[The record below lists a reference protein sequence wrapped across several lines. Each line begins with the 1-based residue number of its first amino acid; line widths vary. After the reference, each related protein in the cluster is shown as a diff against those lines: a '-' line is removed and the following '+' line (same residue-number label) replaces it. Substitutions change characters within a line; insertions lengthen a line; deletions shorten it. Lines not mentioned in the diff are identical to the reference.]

1 MGSGRIGEGEFEP
14 FFTAIAGRLP
24 GKKSMAVARRMDAFS
39 GRSAQKG
46 SALRLFGEGLIRRGA
61 PDEDAR
67 KAFGSAFA
75 GF

>member
-24 GKKSMAVARRMDAFS
+24 GKEYGCGAANGRVLRREGA
-39 GRSAQKG
+39 KG